1 MAIEI
6 KLIQGEEFR
15 DKIVKVREKLKGIPL
30 GNLVVCLS
38 NFIAYQGRI
47 ETDEELFESPDYQC
61 VRELLQTTIYEI
73 TDEINSRE
81 QKYLGR

>member
-1 MAIEI
+1 ME
-6 KLIQGEEFR
+6 
-15 DKIVKVREKLKGIPL
+15 
-30 GNLVVCLS
+30 
-38 NFIAYQGRI
+38 
-47 ETDEELFESPDYQC
+47 DEELFESPDYQC